1 MDILLSANDVENPER
16 NIVNSHGLFNS
27 GGVLYIS
34 LDGLSDPATARDLSQ
49 LITSDIAAEAGSRY
63 NTASDLSTVPGV
75 SIFIDE
81 AHQAVNMQLIN
92 LLARDARPR
101 SHCSSLRRPFLILY
115 RPPAPILLTV

>member
-1 MDILLSANDVENPER
+1 PER

-63 NTASDLSTVPGV
+63 NTASDLSTVPRV

-92 LLARDARPR
+92 LLAQGRAAKIALFISTQTISDFVSATSADTADR
-101 SHCSSLRRPFLILY
+101 
-115 RPPAPILLTV
+115 

>member
-1 MDILLSANDVENPER
+1 YISGDESHYYKITASLMPMLKRLSQTPMDILLSANDVENPER

-63 NTASDLSTVPGV
+63 NTASDLSTVPRV

-81 AHQAVNMQLIN
+81 AHQAVNM
-92 LLARDARPR
+92 
-101 SHCSSLRRPFLILY
+101 
-115 RPPAPILLTV
+115 